1 MRYEEAIEKLNTAS
15 AEELS
20 EKLEK
25 LENRANLSEEAVNSI
40 LSETVGMAENRL
52 IITKKRFLRK
62 LRFSAK
68 NISVSAMIR

>member
-1 MRYEEAIEKLNTAS
+1 MRYEETIEKLNTAS

-40 LSETVGMAENRL
+40 LSETVGMLFTASKE
-52 IITKKRFLRK
+52 IK
-62 LRFSAK
+62 AP
-68 NISVSAMIR
+68 